1 MQFLLR
7 EIIANIST
15 FILVN
20 IINHD
25 NFFIIRKFK
34 MIKKTI
40 KQYQTKFGNKSVEK
54 INKFLVFELI

>member
-1 MQFLLR
+1 M
-7 EIIANIST
+7 EGG
-15 FILVN
+15 
-20 IINHD
+20 
-25 NFFIIRKFK
+25 KFK